1 MIRTDDTRQPTQ
13 PTGPTMHFDFATLSP
28 LDRYKL
34 LSSTITPRPI
44 AWVSTLG
51 EHGRPNAA
59 PFSFFNVFGED
70 PPVLG
75 FSVNDRSPGDRKDTG
90 RNVRRNGEFVVN
102 LVPLQAL
109 DQMNITAAEFAP
121 EVDELHQAGLTP
133 APSLAIETPRIAE
146 SPVSFECRLVQIVE
160 LGPARSLII
169 GEILLMHVRDDA
181 VLDAERRY
189 IDNARLALVGRMH
202 GNRYIDAS
210 TSFELPRVDAEVWKL
225 RA

>member
-1 MIRTDDTRQPTQ
+1 
-13 PTGPTMHFDFATLSP
+13 MHFDLASLTP

-44 AWVSTLG
+44 AWVSTMS
-51 EHGRPNAA
+51 EHGHPNAA

-90 RNVRRNGEFVVN
+90 RNVRRNREFVVN
-102 LVPLQAL
+102 LVPLAAL
-109 DQMNITAAEFAP
+109 NQMNITAAEFGP
-121 EVDELHQAGLTP
+121 EVDEFRQAGLTP
-133 APSLAIETPRIAE
+133 APSLRIKAPRIAE
-146 SPVSFECRLVQIVE
+146 SPVAFECRLLQIVE
-160 LGPARSLII
+160 FGPARSLII
-169 GEILLMHVRDDA
+169 GEILTMHVRDDA

-189 IDNARLALVGRMH
+189 IDNSGLGLVGRMH

-210 TSFELPRVDAEVWKL
+210 TSFELPRVDAQTWKL